1 MNALESSAMRYAP
14 LLGRVLLALIFI
26 LSGYGKIGGFAQT
39 AAVIAGKGLP
49 MAEVLLVVTIAIE
62 LGGGLML
69 LAGWQARWAA
79 LAIFLW
85 LIPVTF
91 LFHNYWAVDAA
102 QTRNQ
107 FNHFY
112 KNLCIMGGM
121 LYVFA
126 YGPGPFSLGK
136 AGTSR
141 AEPAA
146 G

>member
-1 MNALESSAMRYAP
+1 MNALEPFAMRYAP
-14 LLGRVLLALIFI
+14 LLGRVLLGLIFV

-39 AAVIAGKGLP
+39 AAAMAGKGLP
-49 MAEVLLVVTIAIE
+49 MAEVLLVATIAIE

-85 LIPVTF
+85 LIPVTL

-102 QTRNQ
+102 QARNQ

-121 LYVFA
+121 LYIFA
-126 YGPGPFSLGK
+126 YGSGAFSLGNK
-136 AGTSR
+136 GTSR
-141 AEPAA
+141 AEPSA